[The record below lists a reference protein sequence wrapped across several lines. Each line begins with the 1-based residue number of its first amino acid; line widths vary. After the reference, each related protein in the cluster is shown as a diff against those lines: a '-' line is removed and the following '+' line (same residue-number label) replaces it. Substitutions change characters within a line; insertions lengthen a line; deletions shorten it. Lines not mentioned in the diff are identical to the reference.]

1 MKLESYIRSIPDF
14 PRPGVVFRDIAP
26 LPADGSAFCE
36 VINRISMRYQDRE
49 IDQVV
54 GIEARGFLLASA
66 MAYAL
71 GAGTGLIRKAGKLPH
86 ATHCREY
93 ELEYG
98 SSVVE
103 IHKDALRDGQ
113 RILLVDDVL
122 ATGGTAAAAADLIRE
137 HFSVTLE
144 AIVFLIELDELNGRA
159 NLPDLPI
166 HSLFHF

>member
-14 PRPGVVFRDIAP
+14 PRPGVIFRDITP
-26 LPADGSAFCE
+26 LLADSEAFGE
-36 VINRISMRYQDRE
+36 LINRLRDRYQKSS
-49 IDQVV
+49 IDQVI
-54 GIEARGFLLASA
+54 GIEARGFLFASA
-66 MAYAL
+66 LAYAL

-98 SSVVE
+98 SSVLE

-113 RILLVDDVL
+113 RILLIDDVL
-122 ATGGTAAAAADLIRE
+122 ATGGTAAAAAGLIRE
-137 HFSVTLE
+137 HFSVTIE
-144 AIVFLIELDELNGRA
+144 AVVFLIELDGLNGRA